1 MRCVVLLYIVVCR
14 SENFRFDFRE
24 ILSWLDLTLAN
35 YVSDQFKMKF
45 SFIGFFSGLNYGQGL
60 LLRRTPQVLPN
71 DGLGLGAS
79 L

>member
-45 SFIGFFSGLNYGQGL
+45 HGFLF
-60 LLRRTPQVLPN
+60 RTQLWTRS
-71 DGLGLGAS
+71 AS
-79 L
+79 AEDTLSSPK